1 MAQPVEPHDVHEA
14 IVDEAIQAV
23 LSTVDLDAVLE
34 RTSALLNRRFG
45 ETGVAIL
52 RVDGQPPG
60 KAVLALVS
68 DPRHPRA
75 MVRAAID
82 LAGTAAGRA
91 LELREPVVLD
101 PLDEA
106 SPRFAEERRLAGLGW
121 GSLATFPLAFE
132 GRLLGALQMASLP
145 GESLPECCVAV
156 ARRVAHLVAIAL
168 QNSLMVGEIRR
179 LNQLL
184 GSENAL
190 LREELRH
197 GREDDRYVAE
207 SPSMKAALEQVR
219 RVAASDSTVL
229 IRGETGTGK
238 EGLARRVHDF
248 SPRSGKPFV
257 AVNLAALPEGLVESE
272 LFGHEKGAFTGAL
285 RRRPGR
291 FEQADGGTIFLDE
304 VGDAPPSVQ
313 VRLLRVLQE
322 KELDRVGGTEPVK
335 VDVRIVAATNR
346 DLEARVA
353 AGIFREDLYYRLA
366 VFPISAAPPA
376 RTRGGRPAARRAL
389 PGAPLSAPEP
399 PSAGGA
405 GAAMGGA
412 EGTRVAWE
420 RPGAG
425 EPRPACAHPLAWA
438 GAGAPRA
445 AGWGADAGGG
455 TGGAARGGR
464 APSRDLRRRG
474 ARGHRAGARRLR
486 RPRVRPPRR
495 GRAPRAQAVHAPGQD
510 EAVRRARRPRP
521 EGLSF
526 SLTLSLSLNEGEGR

>member
-1 MAQPVEPHDVHEA
+1 MAPPTEPHDVHEA

-23 LSTVDLDAVLE
+23 LATVDLDAVLA
-34 RTSALLNRRFG
+34 RTSQLLNRRFG

-52 RVDGQPPG
+52 RVDGQPAG

-75 MVRAAID
+75 MVRVAID

-91 LELREPVVLD
+91 LETREPVVVD
-101 PLDEA
+101 PLDA
-106 SPRFAEERRLAGLGW
+106 GSPRFAEERRLAALGW
-121 GSLATFPLAFE
+121 GSLATFPLVFE
-132 GRLLGALQMASLP
+132 GRPLGALQLASQP
-145 GESLPECCVAV
+145 GEALPDCCLAV
-156 ARRVAHLVAIAL
+156 TRRVADLVAIAF

-197 GREDDRYVAE
+197 GRVDDRYVAE
-207 SPSMKAALEQVR
+207 SPGTRAALEQVR
-219 RVAASDSTVL
+219 RVAPSDSTVL

-238 EGLARRVHDF
+238 EWLARRVHEL
-248 SPRSGKPFV
+248 SPRRGRPFV

-304 VGDAPPSVQ
+304 IGDAPASVQ

-335 VDVRIVAATNR
+335 VDVRVVAATHR

-353 AGIFREDLYYRLA
+353 AGAFREDLYYRLA
-366 VFPISAAPPA
+366 VFPIALPPLRERPEDLRPLVEHFLARHAAQL
-376 RTRGGRPAARRAL
+376 GRRVPEVPDAFWEALRQHAWPGNVRELENFVQRAL
-389 PGAPLSAPEP
+389 ILSGGDALELPGPLGGEPSPTAANGVAPEP
-399 PSAGGA
+399 EERPLGRFDDEVRSVIERALDACGGRVYGPH
-405 GAAMGGA
+405 GAAARLGLKPSTLQGKMKRYGVP
-412 EGTRVAWE
+412 EG
-420 RPGAG
+420 
-425 EPRPACAHPLAWA
+425 
-438 GAGAPRA
+438 
-445 AGWGADAGGG
+445 
-455 TGGAARGGR
+455 
-464 APSRDLRRRG
+464 
-474 ARGHRAGARRLR
+474 
-486 RPRVRPPRR
+486 R
-495 GRAPRAQAVHAPGQD
+495 GRKG
-510 EAVRRARRPRP
+510 
-521 EGLSF
+521 
-526 SLTLSLSLNEGEGR
+526 